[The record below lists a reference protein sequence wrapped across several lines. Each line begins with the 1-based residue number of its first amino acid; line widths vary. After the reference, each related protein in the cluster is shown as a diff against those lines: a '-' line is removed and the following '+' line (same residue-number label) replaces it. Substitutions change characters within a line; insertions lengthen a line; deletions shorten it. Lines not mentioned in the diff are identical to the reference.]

1 MAKKELITLLAVGD
15 VCVDRGEPD
24 SIFAHVA
31 QVIKSADIRF
41 CQLEAVYSER
51 GAPQPHC
58 RVPMKAHPR
67 NVPAIQRAG
76 FQVASFASNH
86 TLDWGADAALDTLDV
101 LRKTG
106 IHIIGVGK
114 NIAEAREPKIIECK
128 GTKVAFLA
136 YCSILPMG
144 YWAEAN
150 KFGCAPARGWTFY
163 EQIEHD
169 QPGTPARIHSFAHE
183 DDKAAMIKDINNVKA
198 QADLVMVSMH
208 WGIHF
213 KEAEI
218 AAYQKEYAYAAIDA
232 GADAILGHHAHI
244 LKPMEVYK
252 GKPIFYSLCNFAFD
266 LHLPDYVLN
275 SYRWKELMA
284 INPSWKMDPRYKAY
298 PFPADSRMTMM
309 AKILISD
316 KKISKVSFLP
326 VLVNEDSQ
334 PRVLNRKDK
343 EFGNVLK
350 YMEKITKDQKIVI
363 KYTVEGDEIVVS
375 A

>member
-1 MAKKELITLLAVGD
+1 MAKKELITLIAVGD
-15 VCVDRGEPD
+15 VCVDREEPD
-24 SIFAHVA
+24 SIFAYVA
-31 QVIKSADIRF
+31 PVIKSADITF
-41 CQLEAVYSER
+41 CQLEAIYSEK
-51 GAPQPHC
+51 GAPQPHS
-58 RVPMKAHPR
+58 RVPMRAHPR
-67 NVPAIQRAG
+67 NAPAFGKAG
-76 FQVASFASNH
+76 FQVISFASNH
-86 TLDWGADAALDTLDV
+86 TMDWGADAALDTLN
-101 LRKTG
+101 LMQQTG
-106 IHIIGVGK
+106 VHIIGVGK
-114 NIAEAREPKIIECK
+114 NIEEARKPYIMECK

-144 YWAEAN
+144 HWAEAN
-150 KFGCAPARGWTFY
+150 RAGSAPARGWTFY

-183 DDKAAMIKDINNVKA
+183 DDKAAMIKDINNVKT

-232 GADAILGHHAHI
+232 GADVILGHHAHI
-244 LKPMEVYK
+244 LKPIEVYK

-284 INPSWKMDPRYKAY
+284 INPSWTMDPRYKAY
-298 PFPADSRMTMM
+298 PFPADSRMTMIV
-309 AKILISD
+309 KILISD

-334 PRVLNRKDK
+334 PRVLTQKDK
-343 EFGNVLK
+343 EFGNILK
-350 YMEKITKDQKIVI
+350 YMEKITKDQKLDT
-363 KYTVEGDEIVVS
+363 KYIIEGDEILAS
-375 A
+375 D